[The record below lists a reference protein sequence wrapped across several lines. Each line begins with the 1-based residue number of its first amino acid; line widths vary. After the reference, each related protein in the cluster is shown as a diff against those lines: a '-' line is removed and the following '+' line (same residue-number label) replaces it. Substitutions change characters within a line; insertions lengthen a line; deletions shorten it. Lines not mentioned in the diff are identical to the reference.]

1 MPVVLDPK
9 PRHLHPVV
17 VRLTLPTQLATH
29 DHRQPPDRTAANR
42 CQQQPDLRR
51 EVHHAHA
58 IGRMNPRLD
67 PSVQSPV
74 NFPIRLALLLL
85 LAAPALSHSQ
95 TLRVEGRAAG
105 QIELSI
111 RHFGVGGNARE
122 GEWAGILLGFT
133 DHGTNPRSLMFSIP
147 QMDLDGDTGVHYRVV
162 ASNPGLAQTVWL
174 YYRIPFGVA
183 ARTDFRIELHEAIDA
198 PAGAAATHTRGELLL
213 TASGTMPPVHP
224 AASAFLGVVGAYD
237 MGLGRYADSMHHTQS
252 FDYGGHEGL
261 YPVRSLTPQLMP
273 DRWYGLRQYDAIVWG
288 QGRPTELNAESG
300 RAIREWV
307 IRGGHLVVVLP
318 PIGQDW
324 LADDLYNPLA
334 DILPRVRT
342 TRREGASLEPYRWLL
357 QDFTTGPT
365 ARRTLPPEAVIHTF
379 EPLPDA
385 LPHEA
390 VRIMNGND
398 GSCVVVSRHFG
409 LGAVTLVGLDLNQT
423 ALRAQNL
430 PDAPAFWHRVLG
442 RRGQIVDDQ
451 VRADPRVNINLSR
464 TPRAYDGNISGVINQ
479 TGQAIQ
485 GVMLG
490 FVLFTAYWAVAGPVS
505 FAILKRTGQAR
516 HAWLAFVGSAAL
528 FTGIAWGG
536 ASLIRP
542 SRVDAQHVTLMEHVF
557 GQPYQRAR
565 TFASILLPDYG
576 DEVVSI
582 GPPGAE
588 SAGGFSNILTAW
600 EPPGTSTIGQSQFP
614 DTRDYLVNSADPDTI
629 AYPTR
634 ATVKLVQADWAGP
647 PIPNW
652 EMPFP
657 IDEGGTPGVI
667 RLTRVGAGAGAR
679 YELSGTLQHNLPG
692 PLQDVLI
699 VCVFGQ
705 RDHRTRGIADGGL
718 IASGLAWKLNAPWRP
733 NQPLDLG
740 TLTDETGLESASSLD
755 EYLESAIIGST
766 AFVSGVDRSVD
777 IRRLTDSQFIWN
789 MPVPKGGTFAGPYST
804 AALREVTHGWDAGR
818 WLTQPCIM
826 IIGHLA
832 DDRDQPCPTPLF
844 VDGRRVPTRGRTV
857 VRWIYALPE
866 NPPGHGSETAV
877 EEPGP
882 EGG

>member
-1 MPVVLDPK
+1 MK
-9 PRHLHPVV
+9 IS
-17 VRLTLPTQLATH
+17 
-29 DHRQPPDRTAANR
+29 
-42 CQQQPDLRR
+42 
-51 EVHHAHA
+51 HH
-58 IGRMNPRLD
+58 
-67 PSVQSPV
+67 
-74 NFPIRLALLLL
+74 LALLML

-95 TLRVEGRAAG
+95 NLRLEGRAAS

-111 RHFGVGGNARE
+111 RHFGAGGNARE

-133 DHGTNPRSLMFSIP
+133 DHGTNPRSLMFSVP

-162 ASNPGLAQTVWL
+162 ASNPGLAQNVWL
-174 YYRIPFGVA
+174 YYRIPFGTSSRA
-183 ARTDFRIELHEAIDA
+183 DFRIELHEAIDA
-198 PAGAAATHTRGELLL
+198 PAGTATPYTRGELLL
-213 TASGTMPPVHP
+213 TAYGSMPPVHP
-224 AASAFLGVVGAYD
+224 AASALLGVVGAYD

-273 DRWYGLRQYDAIVWG
+273 DRWYGLRQFDAIIWG
-288 QGRPTELNAESG
+288 QGRPADLNAESG
-300 RAIREWV
+300 RALREWV
-307 IRGGHLVVVLP
+307 IRGGHLVVILP

-334 DILPRVRT
+334 DLLPRVRT

-357 QDFTTGPT
+357 QDFTIGPA
-365 ARRTLPPEAVIHTF
+365 ARRTLPAESVVHVF

-390 VRIMNGND
+390 VRILNGSD
-398 GSCVVVSRHFG
+398 GSCVVISRHFG

-423 ALRAQNL
+423 GLRSQSL

-451 VRADPRVNINLSR
+451 MRTDPRANVNASR
-464 TPRAYDGNISGVINQ
+464 SPRAYDGSIGSEINQ

-505 FAILKRTGQAR
+505 FALLKRTGNAR
-516 HAWLAFVGSAAL
+516 HAWLAFVASAAL

-557 GQPYQRAR
+557 GQPYQRTR

-576 DEVVSI
+576 DAVVSI
-582 GPPGAE
+582 GPPAGE
-588 SAGGFSNILTAW
+588 TAGGFANILSAW
-600 EPPGTSTIGQSQFP
+600 EPPGTNTIGQSQFP
-614 DTRDYLVNSADPDTI
+614 DTRDYLVSSARPDAI
-629 AYPTR
+629 VFPTR
-634 ATVKLVQADWAGP
+634 ATVRLVQADWAGP
-647 PIPNW
+647 PVQNW

-657 IDEGGTPGVI
+657 IEESGAPGVI
-667 RLTRVGAGAGAR
+667 RLVRVGTEVTAGTR
-679 YELSGTLQHNLPG
+679 YELAGTLRHNLPG

-705 RDHRTRGIADGGL
+705 RGHATSGIANGGL
-718 IASGLAWKLNAPWRP
+718 IASGVAWKLNAPWRP
-733 NQPLDLG
+733 GQPIDLG
-740 TLTDETGLESASSLD
+740 TLTEGAERNGASSLD
-755 EYLESAIIGST
+755 QYLDSAVLGGST
-766 AFVSGVDRSVD
+766 FVSGLDRNVD
-777 IRRLTDSQFIWN
+777 IRRLTESQFIWN
-789 MPVPKGGTFAGPYST
+789 MPVPRPGSFTSTFPT

-818 WLTQPCIM
+818 WFTQPCLI
-826 IIGHLA
+826 IIGHLI

-844 VDGRRVPTRGRTV
+844 VNGRRAPTRGRTV
-857 VRWIYALPE
+857 VRWIYPLPE
-866 NPPGHGSETAV
+866 NPPGHGV
-877 EEPGP
+877 EPASAGAGP
-882 EGG
+882 DGG